1 MTSWS
6 TSGTYGFSYDTNWEV
21 IGMFPVRYVYPLSGF
36 RILVAAYGESLKNEE
51 PIDPQAFVVKY
62 GQERFGFTPEES
74 KRMWQILKSP
84 QETIVRGKD
93 PKGTSVKEVKA
104 ETIALQKQLASLKP
118 KNNIPE
124 FEHLRLM
131 FDLRV
136 QYLTFKEIE
145 NRYES
150 SRFER
155 NQAETFIKELEPL
168 IIEARKLD
176 KRFLTLNKGFLH
188 DEEIAEINRTR
199 NNKLNTMYETL
210 IKMTH

>member
-1 MTSWS
+1 M
-6 TSGTYGFSYDTNWEV
+6 
-21 IGMFPVRYVYPLSGF
+21 
-36 RILVAAYGESLKNEE
+36 ESPSKNEE

-74 KRMWQILKSP
+74 KRMWQILKKSAGNDRQRKRP
-84 QETIVRGKD
+84 ERYIRERGKSRNHR
-93 PKGTSVKEVKA
+93 PTK
-104 ETIALQKQLASLKP
+104 KQLASLKP

-176 KRFLTLNKGFLH
+176 KTFSLP
-188 DEEIAEINRTR
+188 
-199 NNKLNTMYETL
+199 
-210 IKMTH
+210 